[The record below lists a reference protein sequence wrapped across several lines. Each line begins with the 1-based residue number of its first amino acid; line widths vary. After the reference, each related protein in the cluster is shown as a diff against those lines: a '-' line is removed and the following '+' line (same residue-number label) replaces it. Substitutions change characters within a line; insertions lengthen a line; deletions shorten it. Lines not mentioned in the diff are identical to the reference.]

1 MNAGDVPISDTDW
14 QHAEALEAI
23 LLHESTTADG
33 DMDALLR
40 TARRVTGLT
49 QALGPPSPGLLRRIE
64 RLEQEPARPRWGWFN
79 WRPWPAFAAMAAVTL
94 LVVLTALGPGRGALA
109 SLYARLNLGNVD
121 VSVTPDSLPV
131 GPRHTT
137 AYRESLPS
145 LAEAQARVDF
155 VVSVPEAMP
164 AGYALDAVAAITY
177 EGMPVWFPAPF
188 YVELDYRG
196 PAGQA
201 LLHDLTIR
209 QFGMALGDQ
218 ANIRDLRFAAD
229 QVAESHAVEMDGHPA
244 LMVVH
249 RAPAEQPIRE
259 LVWQEGDVMLELLS
273 QTLTPEEMMHI
284 AASMH

>member
-1 MNAGDVPISDTDW
+1 MNAGDVPISETDW
-14 QHAEALEAI
+14 QHAEALEAV

-40 TARRVTGLT
+40 TARRVTGLS
-49 QALGPPSPGLLRRIE
+49 QAMAPPSPGLLRRIE
-64 RLEQEPARPRWGWFN
+64 RLEQGTARPRWGWSG
-79 WRPWPAFAAMAAVTL
+79 WRPWPAFAAVAL
-94 LVVLTALGPGRGALA
+94 LVVLAALGPGRGALA

-131 GPRHTT
+131 GPRYTT
-137 AYRESLPS
+137 AYRESLPN

-155 VVSVPEAMP
+155 AVSVPATMP
-164 AGYALDAVAAITY
+164 AGYSLDAVAAITY

-209 QFGMALGDQ
+209 QFGMALGDH
-218 ANIRDLRFAAD
+218 ANISDLRFAAD
-229 QVAESHAVEMDGHPA
+229 QVAESHAVEMEGHPA

>member
-1 MNAGDVPISDTDW
+1 MNAGDVPISETDW
-14 QHAEALEAI
+14 QHAEALEAV
-23 LLHESTTADG
+23 LLHEITAADG

-40 TARRVTGLT
+40 TARRVTGLS
-49 QALGPPSPGLLRRIE
+49 QAMALPSPGLLRRIE
-64 RLEQEPARPRWGWFN
+64 RLEQEPALSRWGRFD
-79 WRPWPAFAAMAAVTL
+79 WRPWPALAAMAAVL

-131 GPRHTT
+131 GPRYTT
-137 AYRESLPS
+137 AYRESLPN
-145 LAEAQARVDF
+145 LAEAQTRVDF
-155 VVSVPEAMP
+155 AVAVPATMP
-164 AGYALDAVAAITY
+164 AGYSLDAVAAITY

-218 ANIRDLRFAAD
+218 ANISDLRFAAD
-229 QVAESHAVEMDGHPA
+229 QVAESHAVEMEGHPA

>member
-1 MNAGDVPISDTDW
+1 MNAGDVPISETDW
-14 QHAEALEAI
+14 QHAEALEAV
-23 LLHESTTADG
+23 LLHEITTADG

-40 TARRVTGLT
+40 TARRVTGLS
-49 QALGPPSPGLLRRIE
+49 QAMAPPSPGLLRRIE
-64 RLEQEPARPRWGWFN
+64 RLEQGTARPRWGWSG
-79 WRPWPAFAAMAAVTL
+79 WRPWPAFAAVAL
-94 LVVLTALGPGRGALA
+94 LVVLAALGPGRGALA

-131 GPRHTT
+131 GPRYTT
-137 AYRESLPS
+137 AYRESLPN

-155 VVSVPEAMP
+155 AVSVPATMP
-164 AGYALDAVAAITY
+164 AGYSLDAVAAITY

-209 QFGMALGDQ
+209 QFGMALGDH
-218 ANIRDLRFAAD
+218 ANISDLRFAAD
-229 QVAESHAVEMDGHPA
+229 QVAESHAVEMEGHPA

>member
-14 QHAEALEAI
+14 QHAEALETI
-23 LLHESTTADG
+23 LLQGSTAADG
-33 DMDALLR
+33 EMDTLLR

-49 QALGPPSPGLLRRIE
+49 QALGPPSPGLVRRIE
-64 RLEQEPARPRWGWFN
+64 RLEQEPARPRWGWLN
-79 WRPWPAFAAMAAVTL
+79 WRPWPAFAAMAAVAL

-131 GPRHTT
+131 GPRYTT
-137 AYRESLPS
+137 AYRETLPS

-155 VVSVPEAMP
+155 AVSVPGTMP
-164 AGYALDAVAAITY
+164 AGYSLDAVAAITY

-209 QFGMALGDQ
+209 QFGMALADQ
-218 ANIRDLRFAAD
+218 ANIKDLRFAAD

-249 RAPAEQPIRE
+249 RAPAEQPVRE
-259 LVWQEGDVMLELLS
+259 LVWQEGDVMVELLS
-273 QTLTPEEMMHI
+273 QTLTPEEMMQI